1 MAKQQMRQTHKGT
14 AAFLPWIQ
22 QRGQAGHQGPSRDAA
37 SGASSWLSGPVKQ
50 HSGRSPQLDSVG
62 RYPYQLITAQNW
74 LHRAARDR
82 GLYRQLDAR
91 RGYQGAEE
99 WAGYYHQR
107 THEKYVD
114 VPLWAV
120 LGAPGTVNRTSSL
133 GNYSPF
139 RRAQPAIKA
148 QSLAQALAASAR
160 AIQAASNG

>member
-1 MAKQQMRQTHKGT
+1 MRQTHRGT
-14 AAFLPWIQ
+14 AAFLPWIA
-22 QRGQAGHQGPSRDAA
+22 QRGQAGHQGVAREASTGAA
-37 SGASSWLSGPVKQ
+37 SWLSGPIKQ
-50 HSGRSPQLDSVG
+50 HAGHNPQLDAKG
-62 RYPYQLITAQNW
+62 NYAAALIQASGW
-74 LHRAARDR
+74 LHRAASTRT
-82 GLYRQLDAR
+82 LYRQLDAR
-91 RGYQGAEE
+91 RGYQGAPE

-139 RRAQPAIKA
+139 RRAQPAVKA